1 MKRFVAITFLIL
13 MLTMSVLA
21 GGTYLVA
28 KLYIDPTLK
37 HLNNAVTA
45 MQPEVQK
52 KMLIHLVQLQELRK
66 MGSIYVPALFFL
78 TGITATFI
86 LALLLRGTVRRSS
99 LIYTE
104 RPKEVKGEVSA
115 GQEKVPESDM
125 ASPTEVGACRILFLL
140 QNKGRLIDFLQEDI
154 TRYPDAQIGAA
165 IRYIHED
172 CSNALRE
179 YMSFAPVMSQ
189 KEGENVVVSEGFD
202 PSEIRLTG
210 NITGAPPFKGILRHA
225 GWKVSQINLPDLPKG
240 QKQKHTIIAP
250 AEVEI
255 GQTE

>member
-1 MKRFVAITFLIL
+1 
-13 MLTMSVLA
+13 MLTMSALA
-21 GGTYLVA
+21 GGTYLAA

-52 KMLIHLVQLQELRK
+52 EMLIHLVQLQELRK
-66 MGSIYVPALFFL
+66 MGSIYVPAVFFL
-78 TGITATFI
+78 TGITATFV

-104 RPKEVKGEVSA
+104 RPKEVKEEVSTK
-115 GQEKVPESDM
+115 QKKVPKSDM
-125 ASPTEVGACRILFLL
+125 ALPTEVGACRILSLL

-172 CSNALRE
+172 CSNALSE
-179 YMSFAPVMSQ
+179 YVTFAPVMSQ
-189 KEGENVVVSEGFD
+189 KEGESVVVSEGFD

-210 NITGAPPFKGILRHA
+210 NITGAPPFKGILRHS
-225 GWKVSQINLPDLPKG
+225 GWKVSQINLPGLPKG
-240 QKQKHTIIAP
+240 QKHTVIAP

-255 GQTE
+255 GQIA